1 MTAAPGP
8 APAQPPSGPNEVLF
22 ADASDKL
29 PADADA
35 KLTRIADQARADHK
49 TIVIN
54 ARVPVFDRND
64 PQLELARRRADAIR
78 FALQAIALRGSGAKA
93 PTVQIQITLM
103 GRGPAGSG
111 RPAQADRVELEQH

>member
-1 MTAAPGP
+1 MPASAA
-8 APAQPPSGPNEVLF
+8 ALPPSGPNEVLF

-35 KLTRIADQARADHK
+35 KLTRIAEQARADHK
-49 TIVIN
+49 TIVID

-64 PQLELARRRADAIR
+64 PQLALARRRADAVRI
-78 FALQAIALRGSGAKA
+78 ALQAIALQGSGAKA

-103 GRGPAGSG
+103 GGGSG
-111 RPAQADRVELEQH
+111 RPAQADRVELELH